1 MADAAARGLA
11 AGGRDIPVRRRRAMM
26 SQPTCPDAF
35 CFAMPVLPGKAEDV
49 RKFWRETAARWAVDV
64 QPHVADVGLRRLVAC
79 LQHTPI
85 GDGLVQFVE
94 AAGGAQAWVQRT
106 SAVSTSYTRWMEQA
120 LRDFS
125 GVDWTRPD
133 SAPSL
138 EPLCDW
144 TDAASAGAAAAPDEQ
159 AFVMPVLPGKADVC
173 RAYWAEATGPR
184 AAEMTEHSRRVGLVR
199 LVADLQQT
207 PMGDLVVQYV
217 ATRHGL
223 DGLLERAAASDL
235 AVSRWIEQ
243 QFQAFS
249 GVDWRSPQSKPSLEL
264 LFRWS
269 PS

>member
-1 MADAAARGLA
+1 
-11 AGGRDIPVRRRRAMM
+11 
-26 SQPTCPDAF
+26 
-35 CFAMPVLPGKAEDV
+35 
-49 RKFWRETAARWAVDV
+49 
-64 QPHVADVGLRRLVAC
+64 
-79 LQHTPI
+79 
-85 GDGLVQFVE
+85 VQFVE

-138 EPLCDW
+138 E
-144 TDAASAGAAAAPDEQ
+144 
-159 AFVMPVLPGKADVC
+159 
-173 RAYWAEATGPR
+173 
-184 AAEMTEHSRRVGLVR
+184 H
-199 LVADLQQT
+199 T
-207 PMGDLVVQYV
+207 PMGDLLVQYV

-249 GVDWRSPQSKPSLEL
+249 GVDWRSPQSKPNLEL
-264 LFRWS
+264 LFRW
-269 PS
+269 PAR